1 MDEGSFIIAAITI
14 GSIFVC
20 YFYLYLIR
28 IGAIGMRLVN
38 RDRFYNPDPPFF
50 FLLADLMKCLRRVC
64 GRKVKVKPEVVKEK
78 KKKKPKKVKVK
89 KEKKPYAGAGKKKK
103 GVIRTGHEVGRAWD
117 PSRYGGSEYDDEIQN
132 LAKNYSHGEGSRG
145 GQAAGSGPGV

>member
-1 MDEGSFIIAAITI
+1 
-14 GSIFVC
+14 
-20 YFYLYLIR
+20 
-28 IGAIGMRLVN
+28 
-38 RDRFYNPDPPFF
+38 
-50 FLLADLMKCLRRVC
+50 MKCLRKVC
-64 GRKVKVKPEVVKEK
+64 SRKVKVKPEVVKEK

-89 KEKKPYAGAGKKKK
+89 KEKTPYAGKKKK

-117 PSRYGGSEYDDEIQN
+117 PSRYGGSEYDDEIKS